1 MLNKVNSLAIQAQ
14 TTLEGRTINLP
25 KNAADESL
33 LTSTV
38 LPLIFGILGALS
50 LLFVVIGG
58 FRYVIS
64 AGNPTNTQK
73 ARETIIY
80 ALIGLVVSISAFTI
94 VRFILLNVQPDEAA
108 GSDGL
113 VGPNGILT
121 QATQL
126 IVYATG
132 VVSVLMIIYGAL
144 KFVVSG
150 GDAAGIKTARD
161 TIIYALIGLVVAMAA
176 QGVVTFVL
184 KAL

>member
-1 MLNKVNSLAIQAQ
+1 MIGNMSGLLLYGQTLAGQQIDGLKNTDAG
-14 TTLEGRTINLP
+14 TGLITDILP
-25 KNAADESL
+25 I
-33 LTSTV
+33 V
-38 LPLIFGILGALS
+38 FGILGALS

-58 FRYVIS
+58 LRYVIS

-80 ALIGLVVSISAFTI
+80 ALVGLVVSISAFTI
-94 VRFILLNVQPDEAA
+94 VQFILQSVQPDEDA
-108 GSDGL
+108 GSEGL

-132 VVSVLMIIYGAL
+132 TISVLMIIYGAL

-161 TIIYALIGLVVAMAA
+161 TIMYALIGLVVAMVA